1 VTKHWRLPANAES
14 VAAARRLVREVALH
28 NDAGQRLLDAI
39 MLCVSE
45 AVTNAV
51 VHAYRDGSV
60 GDLELETRRPN
71 GFLCVYVRDGGVGM
85 RRRHDSPGAGY
96 GLPIITQLAS
106 EVTIRSRRDQA
117 GTEVMMRFDLPEP
130 VGER

>member
-1 VTKHWRLPANAES
+1 MTEQWRLPANAES
-14 VAAARRLVREVALH
+14 VAAARRLVRDVAVH
-28 NDAGQRLLDAI
+28 HHAGQRLLEAI
-39 MLCVSE
+39 VLCVSE

-51 VHAYRDGSV
+51 VHAYRDGSP
-60 GDLELETRRPN
+60 GEFELETSRPN

-85 RRRHDSPGAGY
+85 RPRPDSPGAGY

-106 EVTIRSRRDQA
+106 EVTIRSRQDRA

-130 VGER
+130 VGAR

>member
-1 VTKHWRLPANAES
+1 VTQQWRLPAKAES
-14 VAAARRLVREVALH
+14 VAAARRLVREVAVH
-28 NDAGQRLLDAI
+28 NRAGQRLLDAI
-39 MLCVSE
+39 VLCVSE

-60 GDLELETRRPN
+60 GELELETRRPN

-106 EVTIRSRRDQA
+106 EVRIRSRRDQA

-130 VGER
+130 R